1 MKDTFNLF
9 RRIKTT
15 EFFHALRILSPK
27 ENLMKNK
34 LSLFLRLVDN
44 EFTLDL
50 INNLIEESKNSI
62 INNSLINEIIN
73 IINKE
78 DLEITIESLK
88 LEVMSKLNEI
98 NYNKNQ
104 HENSNELTNE
114 IRSKLSKSEINKT
127 KIEELLSAFEPAI
140 YENEYTDTE

>member
-1 MKDTFNLF
+1 VLT
-9 RRIKTT
+9 
-15 EFFHALRILSPK
+15 
-27 ENLMKNK
+27 K
-34 LSLFLRLVDN
+34 LIF
-44 EFTLDL
+44 L
-50 INNLIEESKNSI
+50 INNLIEESRNSI

-78 DLEITIESLK
+78 DLEITIDSLK

-114 IRSKLSKSEINKT
+114 IRSELSKSVINKT

-140 YENEYTDTE
+140 YENEYTDSE